1 MISVTH
7 HEEEAVKHPMRS
19 VYLLTLLLTM
29 AANIGAAAQTFPPV
43 TIPNSELRTLESS
56 STGRTY
62 DLYIRKPADYD
73 KDKSRRYPVLYL
85 LDGQWHFKLLDA
97 VIGGLVYD
105 KWMPDIIVVAITYHG
120 DKPDYEALRAM
131 DYTPSPGPQKGS
143 GDAPKFLKFI
153 KTEVIPFTET
163 NYRADP
169 ARRILG
175 GHSLGGLFSLYAMF
189 TEPTLFWGYLAGSPA
204 IPWDND
210 YVVKQEQQY
219 FEKHKDLP
227 VRLFMAAGGA
237 EELMTPGLSFAR
249 TLASRNYT
257 GLHWDGRIIEGERHA
272 GVLPEYYNRGL
283 RYIFSP
289 Q

>member
-1 MISVTH
+1 MC
-7 HEEEAVKHPMRS
+7 
-19 VYLLTLLLTM
+19 
-29 AANIGAAAQTFPPV
+29 AAAPALPPV
-43 TIPNSELRTLESS
+43 TIPNSELRTIESR

-73 KDKSRRYPVLYL
+73 KDKNRKYPVLYL

-97 VIGGLVYD
+97 VVGGLVYD
-105 KWMPDIIVVAITYHG
+105 KWMPDIIVVGITYSG
-120 DKPDYEALRAM
+120 EKPDYEGLRVM
-131 DYTPSPGPQKGS
+131 DYTPTPGPQKGS
-143 GDAPKFLKFI
+143 GDGPKFLKFI
-153 KTEVIPFTET
+153 KTELIPLTEA

-169 ARRILG
+169 SRRILG
-175 GHSLGGLFSLYAMF
+175 GHSYGGLFTLYAMF

-210 YVVKQEQQY
+210 YLVRQEQQY
-219 FEKHKDLP
+219 YENHKDLP

-237 EELMTPGLSFAR
+237 EPLMTPGFSFAR
-249 TLASRNYT
+249 TLASRNYS

-283 RYIFSP
+283 RFLFSP
-289 Q
+289 E